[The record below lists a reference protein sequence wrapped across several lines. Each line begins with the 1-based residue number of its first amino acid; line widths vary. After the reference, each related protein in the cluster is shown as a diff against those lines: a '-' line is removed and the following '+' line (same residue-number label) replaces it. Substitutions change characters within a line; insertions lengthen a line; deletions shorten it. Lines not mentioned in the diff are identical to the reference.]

1 MEITVTFPGNKR
13 VNAELRGFTIATD
26 QRKEAGGDNSAPT
39 PFEHF
44 LASIATC
51 AGIYVLDFC
60 RNRGIPLD
68 GVKFTQK
75 VVRNPET
82 HMVTDITLAIELPR
96 DFPDKYRDS
105 LVRAVDLCT
114 VKKHI
119 MTPPRFSIV
128 ASKAE

>member
-1 MEITVTFPGNKR
+1 MEITVKFPGNRR
-13 VNAELRGFTIATD
+13 VDAELRGLTISTD
-26 QRKEAGGDNSAPT
+26 QPEKAGGDNSAPT

-51 AGIYVLDFC
+51 SGIYVLDFC

-68 GVKFTQK
+68 NVRLIEK

-82 HMVTDITLAIELPR
+82 HMVTDVTISIEVPA

-105 LVRAVDLCT
+105 LIRAVDLCT
-114 VKKHI
+114 VKKHLFA
-119 MTPPRFSIV
+119 PPRFMIEV
-128 ASKAE
+128 VKAG